1 MAKNPPKNADQAP
14 ARYEDLIDEL
24 ESIVRSIESGEIG
37 LEGSISAYEHGV
49 GLIKSARKILDQ
61 AEQRI
66 TELDAGATE
75 NDEKSSGSG
84 Q

>member
-1 MAKNPPKNADQAP
+1 MAKKTPKQAGKDSK
-14 ARYEDLIDEL
+14 RYEDLIDEL

-37 LEGSISAYEHGV
+37 LEESIGAYEHGV
-49 GLIKSARKILDQ
+49 GLIKSARVILDQ

-66 TELDAGATE
+66 TELDPATTE
-75 NDEKSSGSG
+75 NNEESSGSD